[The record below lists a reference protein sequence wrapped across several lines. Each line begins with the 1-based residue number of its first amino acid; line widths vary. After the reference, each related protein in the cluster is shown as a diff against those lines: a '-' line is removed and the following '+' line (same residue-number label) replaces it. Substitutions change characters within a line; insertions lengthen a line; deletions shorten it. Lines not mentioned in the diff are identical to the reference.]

1 LCYET
6 SELFLVLSQLS
17 ALPQQ
22 GHISEE
28 ELVARLQR
36 NDRVAYEYLY
46 DNYSAALYGV
56 IHRIVLNDET
66 ASDVLQDA
74 FVKIWNGIS
83 SYDPKKGKLFTWMLN
98 ISRNMAIDK
107 TRSKDFNNNQKNQS
121 TEIVVNQIGR
131 LKTDDLKPEHIGLAE
146 LIEKLDPN
154 EKFLIDLMYFKGYT
168 QSEIA
173 EEYNIP
179 LGTVKTRLRSAT
191 MNLRKIFIS

>member
-1 LCYET
+1 
-6 SELFLVLSQLS
+6 
-17 ALPQQ
+17 LPQPS
-22 GHISEE
+22 HISEQ

-36 NDRVAYEYLY
+36 NDRTAYEYLY

-56 IHRIVLNDET
+56 IHRIVTNEET
-66 ASDVLQDA
+66 ANDVLQEA
-74 FVKIWNGIS
+74 FVKIWNGIK
-83 SYDPKKGKLFTWMLN
+83 SYDSQKGKLFTWMLN

-107 TRSKDFNNNQKNQS
+107 TRSKDFNNSQKNQS
-121 TEIVVNQIGR
+121 TENVVSQIGR
-131 LKTDDLKPEHIGLAE
+131 LKSDDIKPEHIGLAE
-146 LIEKLDPN
+146 LVEKLDPN

-191 MNLRKIFIS
+191 MNLRKIFIG

>member
-1 LCYET
+1 M
-6 SELFLVLSQLS
+6 
-17 ALPQQ
+17 QQ
-22 GHISEE
+22 QSNISEQ

-36 NDRVAYEYLY
+36 NDRTAYEYLY

-56 IHRIVLNDET
+56 IHRIVTNEET
-66 ASDVLQDA
+66 ANDVLQEA
-74 FVKIWNGIS
+74 FVKIWNGIK
-83 SYDPKKGKLFTWMLN
+83 SYDSQKGKLFTWMLN

-121 TEIVVNQIGR
+121 TENVVNQIGR
-131 LKTDDLKPEHIGLAE
+131 LKSDDIKPEHIGLTE
-146 LIEKLDPN
+146 LVDKLDPN

-191 MNLRKIFIS
+191 MNLRKIFIEK

>member
-1 LCYET
+1 
-6 SELFLVLSQLS
+6 LFLVLSQLS

-56 IHRIVLNDET
+56 IHRIVLNEET

-121 TEIVVNQIGR
+121 TEIVVNQMGR

>member
-1 LCYET
+1 MPQT
-6 SELFLVLSQLS
+6 S
-17 ALPQQ
+17 
-22 GHISEE
+22 HISEQ

-36 NDRVAYEYLY
+36 NDRTAYEYLY

-56 IHRIVLNDET
+56 IHRIVTNEET
-66 ASDVLQDA
+66 ANDVLQEA
-74 FVKIWNGIS
+74 FVKIWNGIK
-83 SYDPKKGKLFTWMLN
+83 SYDPQKGKLFTWMLN

-107 TRSKDFNNNQKNQS
+107 TRSKGFNNSQKNQS
-121 TEIVVNQIGR
+121 TENVVSQIGR
-131 LKTDDLKPEHIGLAE
+131 LKSDDIKPEHIGLAE
-146 LIEKLDPN
+146 LVEKLDPN

-191 MNLRKIFIS
+191 MNLRKIFIG

>member
-1 LCYET
+1 MAHPK
-6 SELFLVLSQLS
+6 Q
-17 ALPQQ
+17 
-22 GHISEE
+22 ISEE
-28 ELVARLQR
+28 ELVAKLRH
-36 NDRVAYEYLY
+36 NDRTAYEYLY

-56 IHRIVLNDET
+56 IHRIVSNEET
-66 ASDVLQDA
+66 ANDVLQDA
-74 FVKIWNGIS
+74 FVKIWNGIG
-83 SYDPKKGKLFTWMLN
+83 SYDAQKGKLFTWMLN

-121 TEIVVNQIGR
+121 TENVVNQMVR

-146 LIEKLDPN
+146 IVEKLDPN

>member
-1 LCYET
+1 
-6 SELFLVLSQLS
+6 
-17 ALPQQ
+17 LPQQ
-22 GHISEE
+22 THISEE
-28 ELVARLQR
+28 ELVSRLQH
-36 NDRVAYEYLY
+36 NDRTAYEYLY

-56 IHRIVLNDET
+56 IHRIVTNDET

-98 ISRNMAIDK
+98 ICRNLAIDK
-107 TRSKDFNNNQKNQS
+107 TRSKDFNNSQKNQS
-121 TEIVVNQIGR
+121 TENVVNQIGR

-146 LIEKLDPN
+146 LVEKLDPN

-191 MNLRKIFIS
+191 MNLRKIFLG

>member
-1 LCYET
+1 MRYET
-6 SELFLVLSQLS
+6 SALFLVLSQLS
-17 ALPQQ
+17 ELPQQ

-66 ASDVLQDA
+66 ANDVLQDA

-83 SYDPKKGKLFTWMLN
+83 SYDAKKGKLFTWMLN

-107 TRSKDFNNNQKNQS
+107 TRSKDFNNSQKNQS
-121 TEIVVNQIGR
+121 TEIVVNQMGR

>member
-1 LCYET
+1 
-6 SELFLVLSQLS
+6 
-17 ALPQQ
+17 LPQPS
-22 GHISEE
+22 HISEQ

-36 NDRVAYEYLY
+36 NDRTAYEYLY

-56 IHRIVLNDET
+56 IHRIVTNEET
-66 ASDVLQDA
+66 ANDVLQEA
-74 FVKIWNGIS
+74 FVKIWNGIK
-83 SYDPKKGKLFTWMLN
+83 SYDSQKGKLFTWMLN

-107 TRSKDFNNNQKNQS
+107 TRSKDFNNSQKNQS
-121 TEIVVNQIGR
+121 TENVVSQIGR
-131 LKTDDLKPEHIGLAE
+131 LKSDDIKPEHIGLAE
-146 LIEKLDPN
+146 LVEKLDPN

-191 MNLRKIFIS
+191 MNLRKIFIC

>member
-1 LCYET
+1 LAQYT
-6 SELFLVLSQLS
+6 
-17 ALPQQ
+17 
-22 GHISEE
+22 HISEE
-28 ELVARLQR
+28 DLVARLQR
-36 NDRVAYEYLY
+36 NDSGAYEYLY

-56 IHRIVLNDET
+56 IHRIVTSDET
-66 ASDVLQDA
+66 ANDVLQEA
-74 FVKIWNGIS
+74 FVKIWNGIG
-83 SYDPKKGKLFTWMLN
+83 SYDAKKGKLFTWMLN

-121 TEIVVNQIGR
+121 TEKVVSQMGR

-146 LIEKLDPN
+146 LVGKLDPN

-191 MNLRKIFIS
+191 LNLRKIFIS

>member
-1 LCYET
+1 M
-6 SELFLVLSQLS
+6 
-17 ALPQQ
+17 PQQ
-22 GHISEE
+22 SNISEQ

-36 NDRVAYEYLY
+36 NDRTAYEYLY

-56 IHRIVLNDET
+56 IHRIVTNDET
-66 ASDVLQDA
+66 ANDVLQEA
-74 FVKIWNGIS
+74 FVKIWNGIK
-83 SYDPKKGKLFTWMLN
+83 SYDSQKGKLFTWMLN

-107 TRSKDFNNNQKNQS
+107 TRSKDFNNSQKNQS
-121 TEIVVNQIGR
+121 TENVVSQIGR
-131 LKTDDLKPEHIGLAE
+131 LKSDDLKPEHIGLAE
-146 LIEKLDPN
+146 LVDKLDPN

-191 MNLRKIFIS
+191 MNLRKIFLG

>member
-1 LCYET
+1 
-6 SELFLVLSQLS
+6 
-17 ALPQQ
+17 
-22 GHISEE
+22 
-28 ELVARLQR
+28 
-36 NDRVAYEYLY
+36 
-46 DNYSAALYGV
+46 
-56 IHRIVLNDET
+56 
-66 ASDVLQDA
+66 
-74 FVKIWNGIS
+74 
-83 SYDPKKGKLFTWMLN
+83 
-98 ISRNMAIDK
+98 MAIDK

-121 TEIVVNQIGR
+121 TEIVVNQMGR